1 MNGISR
7 RTFFQG
13 AAAAVSATRVIGAND
28 RIRVG
33 LVGIGGRGT
42 AHLNSYTK
50 IETCN
55 IAGLCD
61 VNQAA
66 RERAQARLTATGAA
80 KAKEYN
86 DMREMFADKEIDAVS
101 IATPNHWHALA
112 AIWACQA
119 GKDVYVEK
127 PASYNIHESWRM
139 VDVAR
144 ETKRMVQVGSQSRSA
159 PNVIRAMQLLREGAI
174 GKVYLAKG
182 LCFKRR
188 KSIGKTPVE
197 PVPAGIDWDKF
208 LGPAPMRPFT
218 KNRFAYNWHWFWDTG
233 NGDLGNQGVHQMDIC
248 RWGLGEAKMP
258 KSVVSTGG
266 KYVYDDDQETPNTQL
281 ATYDYGGAEIV
292 FEVRGLLTGP
302 EAAAPIKGGNTIGNL
317 FLGSEGWMW
326 SDGRSFQVFKG
337 ESNEKAMEE
346 TSTGGGD
353 STVLHMKNFLEA
365 CRGRNYKQL
374 NAEIEIGAMSATL
387 CHLANISYR
396 VGRKLA
402 WDDAKRRFVNDDE
415 ANKLLTRDYRKPYVV

>member
-13 AAAAVSATRVIGAND
+13 AAAAASAMRVQGAND

-33 LVGIGGRGT
+33 LAGIGGRGT
-42 AHLNSYTK
+42 AHLRSYTK
-50 IETCN
+50 IESCS

-66 RERAQARLTATGAA
+66 RERAQTRLTAAGAQ
-80 KAKEYN
+80 KAKEYV
-86 DMREMFADKEIDAVS
+86 DMREMFADKQIDAVS

-127 PASYNIHESWRM
+127 PASYNVHESWRM

-159 PNVIRAMQLLREGAI
+159 PHQIRAMQLLRDGVI

-197 PVPAGIDWDKF
+197 PVPAGVDWDKF

-248 RWGLGEAKMP
+248 RWGLGEVKMP

-281 ATYDYGGAEIV
+281 ATYDYGGMEIV

-302 EAAAPIKGGNTIGNL
+302 EASAPLKGGNTVGNL

-326 SDGRSFQVFKG
+326 ADGRTFQVFKG
-337 ESNEKAMEE
+337 ESNEQTMDERSA
-346 TSTGGGD
+346 GGED
-353 STVLHMKNFLEA
+353 STVLHMKNFLDA
-365 CRGRNYKQL
+365 CRSRNHKEL
-374 NAEIEIGAMSATL
+374 TAEIEIGAMSATL

-402 WDDAKRRFVNDDE
+402 WDDASKRFVNDGE
-415 ANKLLTRDYRKPYVV
+415 ANKLLTRDYRKPYVC

>member
-1 MNGISR
+1 M
-7 RTFFQG
+7 T
-13 AAAAVSATRVIGAND
+13 AVSATRVSGANG

-33 LVGIGGRGT
+33 QIGIGGRGT
-42 AHLNSYTK
+42 GHLNSYLK
-50 IETCN
+50 IQSCQV
-55 IAGLCD
+55 AGLCD

-66 RERAQARLTATGAA
+66 RERAQARVTATGTT

-86 DMREMFADKEIDAVS
+86 DMREMFADKDIDAVS

-112 AIWACQA
+112 AIWACKA

-127 PASYNIHESWRM
+127 PASYNVHESWRM

-144 ETKRMVQVGSQSRSA
+144 ETKRMVQVGSQSRSL
-159 PNVIRAMQLLREGAI
+159 PHQIRAMQLLREGVI

-197 PVPAGIDWDKF
+197 PVPLGIDWDKF
-208 LGPAPMRPFT
+208 LGPAPMRPYT

-248 RWGLGEAKMP
+248 RWGLGGVQMP
-258 KSVVSTGG
+258 RSVVSTGG

-281 ATYDYGGAEIV
+281 ATFDYGGMEIV
-292 FEVRGLLTGP
+292 FEVRGLPTGP
-302 EAAAPIKGGNTIGNL
+302 EASAPLKGGNTVGNL
-317 FLGSEGWMW
+317 FLGSDGWMW
-326 SDGRSFQVFKG
+326 TSGRGFQVFKG
-337 ESNEKAMEE
+337 ESNDKVMDEQSASEVD
-346 TSTGGGD
+346 T
-353 STVLHMKNFLEA
+353 TVAHMQNFLDA
-365 CRGRNYKQL
+365 CRSRNHKQL
-374 NAEIEIGAMSATL
+374 AAEIEIGAMSATL

-396 VGRKLA
+396 VGRRLS
-402 WDDAKRRFVNDDE
+402 WDEAKKRFSNDDE
-415 ANKLLTRDYRKPYVV
+415 ANKLLSRDYRKPYVV